1 MTCDPVR
8 LGVAGLGRAFM
19 LMVPTFDVD
28 SRVKLIAAAAPR
40 EQSRAAFETEYGGK
54 SYETVEA
61 LCADPSVE
69 AIYIATPHQM
79 HVDHVLAAASAG
91 KHVLVEKPLAIS
103 MADAEKM
110 INFGSNFI

>member
-1 MTCDPVR
+1 
-8 LGVAGLGRAFM
+8 M

-103 MADAEKM
+103 MADAEK
-110 INFGSNFI
+110 